1 MKIVV
6 AMDSFKGSASAKQA
20 CESVQRGILARF
32 PDVQTV
38 IRPMADGGE
47 GTAETL
53 LEVSQ
58 DGKWVGVETMG
69 PLPSIR
75 AEAGFVWL
83 PRSGPGALI
92 EMAKASGLELLA
104 SDQMDPMRTTTEG
117 TGELLVAALHH
128 GAKRIWLAIGGS
140 ATVDGGIGVAK
151 ALGWALLDEEDRAV
165 SPNGAGLRDIRRIQ
179 RPESISYSE
188 AKVEVLCDV
197 DNPLLGVRGAARVF
211 GPQKGATVEMVQQL
225 EVGLINLANVIERDL
240 GKDVRDIPGAG
251 AAGGLGAGAVAFLD
265 AKLVSG
271 IDAVMDASGLNEAL
285 IDADWIVTG
294 EGCFDQQSLD
304 GKVVSGVVRR
314 AQRAGCR
321 VAVIAGSI
329 GLDSEIA
336 QAGGIEEVEA
346 VSSVEIPSEEALA
359 RGPEFIEV
367 AATRLAEKL
376 RKGR

>member
-20 CESVQRGILARF
+20 CESVQRGILARL

-58 DGKWVGVETMG
+58 DGEWVGVETMG

-104 SDQMDPMRTTTEG
+104 SDQMDPMHTTTVG
-117 TGELLVAALHH
+117 TGELLAAALHH
-128 GAKRIWLAIGGS
+128 GAKRIWLTIGGS

-188 AKVEVLCDV
+188 VEVEVLCDV

-211 GPQKGATVEMVQQL
+211 GPQKGATDEMVEQL
-225 EVGLINLANVIERDL
+225 ELGLINFANVIERDL
-240 GKDVRDIPGAG
+240 GKDVRDMPGAG

-271 IDAVMDASGLNEAL
+271 IDAVMDASGLDEAL
-285 IDADWIVTG
+285 IDADWVVTG
-294 EGCFDQQSLD
+294 EGRFDQQSLD
-304 GKVVSGVVRR
+304 GKVVSGVVKR
-314 AQRAGCR
+314 AKQAGCR

-329 GLDSEIA
+329 VLDSGTA
-336 QAGGIEEVEA
+336 QAGGIEEIEA
-346 VSSVEIPSEEALA
+346 VSSVKIPSEEALA

-376 RKGR
+376 RKAR

>member
-20 CESVQRGILARF
+20 CESVQRGILARL

-58 DGKWVGVETMG
+58 DGEWVGVETMG

-104 SDQMDPMRTTTEG
+104 SDQMDPMHTTTVG
-117 TGELLVAALHH
+117 TGELLAAALHH
-128 GAKRIWLAIGGS
+128 GAKRIWLTIGGS

-165 SPNGAGLRDIRRIQ
+165 SANGAGLRDIRRIQ

-188 AKVEVLCDV
+188 VEVEVLCDV

-211 GPQKGATVEMVQQL
+211 GPQKGATDEMVEQL
-225 EVGLINLANVIERDL
+225 ELGLINFANVIERDL
-240 GKDVRDIPGAG
+240 GKDVRDMPGAG

-271 IDAVMDASGLNEAL
+271 IDAVMDASGLDEAL
-285 IDADWIVTG
+285 IDADWVVTG
-294 EGCFDQQSLD
+294 EGRFDQQSLD
-304 GKVVSGVVRR
+304 GKVVSGVVKR
-314 AQRAGCR
+314 AKQAGCR

-329 GLDSEIA
+329 VLDSGTA
-336 QAGGIEEVEA
+336 QAGGIEEIEA
-346 VSSVEIPSEEALA
+346 VSSVKIPSEEALA

-376 RKGR
+376 RKAR